1 MQFSR
6 VHRTP
11 ASLAHRL
18 AGAALACIGTVAL
31 ASSAHAKAVTFDY
44 TGADVMYTINPGTYR
59 ITVYGAQGGSTQGS
73 SGGVGAEASAIYKI
87 GQTLNLRIG
96 VGGQA
101 PLAQIAA
108 GGGGAS
114 FVDFAA
120 GSGGFNIGV
129 LLLVGGGGGGAY
141 NDINTFTANG
151 GDGKATSTD
160 PGANGLGRGGGG
172 GGGYQNDGQSDISGG
187 EGGDNLLNGGGVPGK
202 QQSPGG
208 FGGGGG
214 GATGPGINSGNGGGG
229 GGGYNG
235 GDGGYDIFGHPS
247 QFFASQGGTSYANDN
262 PFGCDPDEPSPACF
276 VGGLVLA
283 TGAQVEGEGLGNGSV
298 IIEPVTGLAAVPEPP
313 AWLLMISAIPF
324 IGLLRFRGRR
334 QVGLSAT
341 IGSFRFMGS

>member
-1 MQFSR
+1 MLVVCGPKILS
-6 VHRTP
+6 
-11 ASLAHRL
+11 ALARGV
-18 AGAALACIGTVAL
+18 AGAALICAGTIAWTG
-31 ASSAHAKAVTFDY
+31 AARAAAVTFNY
-44 TGADVMYTINPGTYR
+44 TGADVSYTINPGTYR
-59 ITVYGAQGGSTQGS
+59 ITVYGAQGGGTLGS

-114 FVDFAA
+114 FVDFVA
-120 GSGGFNIGV
+120 GGDFGFGI

-141 NDINTFTANG
+141 NDISSFTANG
-151 GDGKATSTD
+151 GDGKTTSTD

-187 EGGDNLLNGGGVPGK
+187 EGGDNLLNAGGVPGK

-235 GDGGYDIFGHPS
+235 GDGGYDLIGNPN

-313 AWLLMISAIPF
+313 TWLLMIGAIPL
-324 IGLLRFRGRR
+324 IGLLRRRGPR
-334 QVGLSAT
+334 VGLT
-341 IGSFRFMGS
+341 MIG